1 MDFKTASM
9 SFAVAWCL
17 TLLLCGDREWHR
29 YMHIKKIANEAYKI
43 LIIFELWLSRLAYI
57 KLIHF
62 PSLGFHRHAMHP
74 AAIPLVVILSIYK
87 KDLKYSIKV
96 VNLSHLLHL

>member
-17 TLLLCGDREWHR
+17 TLLLCDDREWHR
-29 YMHIKKIANEAYKI
+29 YIHIKKIANEACK

-57 KLIHF
+57 ELIHF
-62 PSLGFHRHAMHP
+62 PSLGLHRHAMHP
-74 AAIPLVVILSIYK
+74 ATIPLVVNLNVYK